1 MKSSEEIKKI
11 AKKCIENEVEEINS
25 LIKRIDNSF
34 VEIINILYKTKGR
47 VIFSG
52 IGKSADIARKIVAT
66 LNSTGQPSIFLH
78 AN

>member
-34 VEIINILYKTKGR
+34 VEIINILYNEKQNLDFLFIILD
-47 VIFSG
+47 V
-52 IGKSADIARKIVAT
+52 
-66 LNSTGQPSIFLH
+66 NPSP
-78 AN
+78 

>member
-11 AKKCIENEVEEINS
+11 AKKCIENEVEDINS

-34 VEIINILYKTKGR
+34 VEIIKILYKTKGR

-66 LNSTGQPSIFLH
+66 LNSTRR
-78 AN
+78 